1 MKKGKQPVR
10 DKIYGTQSQ
19 QLKGLT
25 SDEYEALK
33 TLCFLAKNLYN
44 VGCYN
49 VRQFFFV
56 EGEYLT
62 YQNNYPLC
70 KENSNYK
77 LLNSNV
83 AQQILKEVDKS
94 FKSFFGL
101 MNLIKK
107 GKFDFRSIKLPSYLP
122 KNSYF
127 NLIIVQIRIKKDG
140 CLDVPLS
147 PTFKRTYGKITIKV
161 PKNLLDKKIRSIRI
175 IPKDNARFFV
185 VHYTYEIEKYEGK
198 LNKNNVLAIDL
209 GVNNLCS
216 CVSNTGDTFI
226 VDGKKLKSHNKWAND
241 EFIRLEKIRI
251 KQNIKTPT
259 KKQKKI
265 LAKRSRQI
273 NDYYNKTV
281 KIIMDYCKTHDI
293 GTIVVGYSKTIR
305 KSDLYEKEYYD
316 KFMRLSMREFKSK
329 LEHKCKIYDIDF
341 IKQEES
347 YTSKSDFLAG
357 DILPSINVENLKT
370 YEFKGERISRGQYKS
385 STNTIL
391 NADIN
396 ASLNILKKSKMINI
410 NNLMKIDIKQP
421 KRIKVS

>member
-1 MKKGKQPVR
+1 M
-10 DKIYGTQSQ
+10 
-19 QLKGLT
+19 
-25 SDEYEALK
+25 
-33 TLCFLAKNLYN
+33 
-44 VGCYN
+44 GCYN
-49 VRQFFFV
+49 VRQHYFI

-62 YQNNYPLC
+62 YQANYPLC
-70 KENSNYK
+70 KENPNYK

-94 FKSFFGL
+94 FKTFFAIT
-101 MNLIKK
+101 NLIKK
-107 GKFDFRSIKLPSYLP
+107 GKYDFRSVRLPSYLP
-122 KNSYF
+122 KKSYF
-127 NLIIVQIRIKKDG
+127 DLIIGQIRIKKDST
-140 CLDVPLS
+140 LDVPLS
-147 PTFKRTYGKITIKV
+147 PTFKQVHGKISIKV
-161 PKNLLDKKIRSIRI
+161 PKNLLDKKIKSIRI

-198 LNKNNVLAIDL
+198 LDKNNTLAVDL
-209 GVNNLCS
+209 GINNLCA
-216 CVSNTGDTFI
+216 CVSNTGDTFL
-226 VDGKKLKSHNKWAND
+226 VDGKKLKSYNKWAND
-241 EFIRLEKIRI
+241 QFTRLEKIKT
-251 KQNIKTPT
+251 KQNIKTT
-259 KKQKKI
+259 TNRQKKI